1 MKKALSLIGVL
12 AVAALGAAYFW
23 LAGQDEPEGIPSEQS
38 SEEEGQKR
46 QKNKDSR
53 AHAAKDERRERRS
66 LAADQDALEPEERD
80 ISEMSE
86 DELVD
91 EMSEVLR
98 TDPKRAEKLGRA
110 HRERFEGGSR
120 AEEADA
126 LLVYAMYNQRRVEQA
141 KVEAIHY
148 YKRHPGGQYTERL
161 IEVTRVRP
169 PHR

>member
-1 MKKALSLIGVL
+1 MKKAWSLIGVL

-23 LAGQDEPEGIPSEQS
+23 LAGQDEPGGNPSEQS

-53 AHAAKDERRERRS
+53 AHTAKDERRS
-66 LAADQDALEPEERD
+66 LVADQDALEPEERD

-148 YKRHPGGQYTERL
+148 YKRHPGGRYTERL